1 METKIELRI
10 GNNSILVQGTEEFIR
25 EQIDIFYDFCE
36 SRLPSD
42 ISDSDTVLEETNMTP
57 KSDYLPTANAR
68 DFYAQ
73 YSPNSQA
80 ESALVLAGWLYT
92 QRGASPFEVAELKA
106 LFDEI
111 GAPSPARLDNTI
123 KSMQRDSKKLFQ
135 SVSGGLFR
143 PTIYGENYFKSEM
156 RLSPFKK

>member
-1 METKIELRI
+1 METKIELKI
-10 GNNSILVQGTEEFIR
+10 GNNTILIQGTEEFIR
-25 EQIDIFYDFCE
+25 EQIDIFYDFCNSNLPNDE
-36 SRLPSD
+36 SEP
-42 ISDSDTVLEETNMTP
+42 DTILEETNMTP
-57 KSDYLPTANAR
+57 KTDHLQTENAR

-73 YSPNSQA
+73 FSPNSQA

-92 QRGASPFEVAELKA
+92 QRGASPFEIAELKT
-106 LFDEI
+106 LFDDI

-123 KSMQRDSKKLFQ
+123 RSIQRDSKKLFQ

-156 RLSPFKK
+156 KLSPSKK